1 VADVNQ
7 DGKVNVIVGNVEAP
21 SVVYFNTNGRSF
33 QPVRFGD
40 NKGTAYG
47 IAIGDVDK
55 DGVMDI
61 AVARSE
67 GPNVL
72 YFGSHP

>member
-1 VADVNQ
+1 MD
-7 DGKVNVIVGNVEAP
+7 VIVGNVQAP
-21 SVVYFNTNGRSF
+21 SVVYFNQNGRSF
-33 QPVRFGD
+33 QPVTFGD
-40 NKGTAYG
+40 STGTAYG
-47 IAIGDVDK
+47 IAIGDVNK

-72 YFGSHP
+72 YFGSRP